1 MLVLPAFFTMWLAPG
16 AGGCFHN
23 PRMTE
28 TVTEASQPHKLYP
41 QFLRKPHSFVFWAIC
56 VNLVT
61 YAVYPTVNWLASL
74 RSQRYD
80 FITPWDAMIPLVPEF
95 IFVYFS
101 FFFPFLALPF
111 WLVGQPDTD
120 ALGKRQVAGSL
131 ICGLIFVLFPGN
143 LAFDRVI
150 PDAEPYR
157 SIFSLMFFVDKPH
170 NLLPSLHI
178 VYTALTCTAICK
190 AQWLR
195 GRHWLCGLM
204 VVWSVAICASTMLVH
219 QHHVLD
225 VVTALMLTAVLYV
238 LIRPLK
244 VPHQPPR
251 I

>member
-1 MLVLPAFFTMWLAPG
+1 MLVLPAFFTMWPAPG
-16 AGGCFHN
+16 SGGCFHN

-28 TVTEASQPHKLYP
+28 PVIEASQRHKLYP
-41 QFLRKPHSFVFWAIC
+41 QFLRKPRSFVFWAVC

-61 YAVYPTVNWLASL
+61 YAVYPSVNWLASL

-101 FFFPFLALPF
+101 FFPFLALPF
-111 WLVGQPDTD
+111 WMVGQPDID
-120 ALGKRQVAGSL
+120 ALGKRQVAGTL
-131 ICGLIFVLFPGN
+131 ICGLIFVLFPAN

-150 PDAEPYR
+150 PDIEPYR
-157 SIFSLMFFVDKPH
+157 SIFSTMFLVDKPH

-178 VYTALTCTAICK
+178 VYTALSCTAICK
-190 AQWLR
+190 TQWPR
-195 GRHWLCGLM
+195 GRHWLCGLIAS
-204 VVWSVAICASTMLVH
+204 WSVAICASTMLVH

-225 VVTALMLTAVLYV
+225 VVTALMLTALLYV

-244 VPHQPPR
+244 VSPQPPR

>member
-1 MLVLPAFFTMWLAPG
+1 MLVLPAFFTMWPAPG
-16 AGGCFHN
+16 SGGCFHN

-28 TVTEASQPHKLYP
+28 PVIEASQRHKLYP
-41 QFLRKPHSFVFWAIC
+41 QFLRKPRSFVFWAVC

-61 YAVYPTVNWLASL
+61 YAVYPSVNWLASL

-101 FFFPFLALPF
+101 FFPFLALPF
-111 WLVGQPDTD
+111 WMVGQPDID
-120 ALGKRQVAGSL
+120 ALGKRQVAGTL
-131 ICGLIFVLFPGN
+131 ICGLIFVLFPAN

-150 PDAEPYR
+150 PDIEPYR
-157 SIFSLMFFVDKPH
+157 SIFSTMFLVDKPH

-178 VYTALTCTAICK
+178 VYTALSCAVICK
-190 AQWLR
+190 TQWPR
-195 GRHWLCGLM
+195 GRHWLCGLIAS
-204 VVWSVAICASTMLVH
+204 WSVAICASTMLVH

-225 VVTALMLTAVLYV
+225 VVTALMLTALLYV

-244 VPHQPPR
+244 VSPQPPR